1 MKYSSVTAVLLVLSS
16 GTILFAADTFPE
28 FKIESCRAAEES
40 GSAARNAQACFQDE
54 QKAKDTL
61 HQNWS
66 TYDSS
71 QKDHCQR
78 LLKAGGMPSY
88 VELLTCLEMKTGPT
102 PPANKGK
109 KKGVRALSDI
119 DRHG

>member
-1 MKYSSVTAVLLVLSS
+1 
-16 GTILFAADTFPE
+16 LFAADRFPE
-28 FKIESCRAAEES
+28 FKIESCRAAGES
-40 GSAARNAQACFQDE
+40 GSAARNAQAFFQDE

-71 QKDHCQR
+71 QKDHRQR

-88 VELLTCLEMKTGPT
+88 VEFS
-102 PPANKGK
+102 
-109 KKGVRALSDI
+109 RASK
-119 DRHG
+119 

>member
-1 MKYSSVTAVLLVLSS
+1 LPLTRFL
-16 GTILFAADTFPE
+16 E

-66 TYDSS
+66 TS

-102 PPANKGK
+102 TPPANKGK